1 MQNSK
6 WKWLSD
12 LFDSRWLANLFEWL
26 GEVFE
31 TFNPAAF
38 RFLAAFLPYLTPFPV
53 AWLTMKS
60 AEKFLE
66 FTPAVAFTFVFALEG
81 LGLWFTSL
89 FVDAIIAWIRSRNIK
104 TFALVALFG
113 AVVSA
118 YVYLLINLN
127 VTLKG
132 GNDPVLQDVI
142 TLLCFLPLLSGIGN
156 GYYKWNLE
164 QKVEQK
170 SEKELARQIEEQR
183 HQEKRQD
190 KRESRLLK
198 YGINPL
204 TQYQSAVQVTK
215 EPEKEKKKDDWRLLS
230 PQEKYEVRHVLSPE
244 AIMSKFGVSR
254 ATAYNWKSKTV

>member
-6 WKWLSD
+6 
-12 LFDSRWLANLFEWL
+12 WLANLFEWL

-60 AEKFLE
+60 AEKFLA

-104 TFALVALFG
+104 SFALVALFG

-170 SEKELARQIEEQR
+170 SEKEAAKLLEEKR

-190 KRESRLLK
+190 KRESKLLK
-198 YGINPL
+198 HGINPL
-204 TQYQSAVQVTK
+204 TQYQATVQVADPA
-215 EPEKEKKKDDWRLLS
+215 PEKPKGKSDWRLLTT
-230 PQEKYEVRHVLSPE
+230 EERYEVVHILSIPQ
-244 AIMSKFGVSR
+244 IMKKYPIAES
-254 ATAYNWKSKTV
+254 TAYLWKAKKV

>member
-6 WKWLSD
+6 
-12 LFDSRWLANLFEWL
+12 WLANLFEWL

-60 AEKFLE
+60 AETFLD

-170 SEKELARQIEEQR
+170 SEKEAAKQLEEQR

-190 KRESRLLK
+190 KRESKLLK
-198 YGINPL
+198 HGINPL
-204 TQYQSAVQVTK
+204 TQYQSTVQVADST
-215 EPEKEKKKDDWRLLS
+215 PEKPKGKSDWRLLT
-230 PQEKYEVRHVLSPE
+230 PEERYEVVHLLSIPQ
-244 AIMSKFGVSR
+244 IMKKYPIAES
-254 ATAYNWKSKTV
+254 TAYLWKAKKL